1 MKTIRFDRSHDRD
14 VNAVSLIMAFASA
27 IFVLV
32 LYLTKG
38 SA

>member
-14 VNAVSLIMAFASA
+14 VNAVSLIMAFASVV
-27 IFVLV
+27 ILV
-32 LYLTKG
+32 GLYLTRG